1 LPVTR
6 KILHLPSRAET
17 SSNPG
22 RTAVDSDYVSP
33 GLNPRKIHHWTIIDT
48 PSVGLLT
55 GVTIRADVVDGVV
68 PVVEACKA
76 EDGFFYIKNR
86 SIVLDLYT
94 IFETVKDLVSGGGS

>member
-1 LPVTR
+1 
-6 KILHLPSRAET
+6 
-17 SSNPG
+17 
-22 RTAVDSDYVSP
+22 
-33 GLNPRKIHHWTIIDT
+33 
-48 PSVGLLT
+48 
-55 GVTIRADVVDGVV
+55 VTIRADVVDGVV